1 MAKTIKQAAI
11 KHGIGVI
18 VLIAVLIFVNFINI
32 QNNYIGSFV
41 DFFRENIPLLI
52 FITVLHL
59 LSDIFETFS
68 FPVNI
73 AYPFL
78 KAFAVTAGVVFLFN
92 FIEAAISVYSLL
104 LALKIT
110 SLAVHVYRLI
120 FVITLIISLLSVFKK
135 KKKEDKK

>member
-41 DFFRENIPLLI
+41 HFFRENIPLLI

-78 KAFAVTAGVVFLFN
+78 KAFAVTAGVVFIFN

-120 FVITLIISLLSVFKK
+120 FVITLIISLLSVSKK